1 MVSCIIA
8 TYTISLISSP
18 IYKHFMH
25 LSFSKKK
32 KKTFHAF
39 MKNISATYNEM
50 NI

>member
-32 KKTFHAF
+32 KKFHAF
-39 MKNISATYNEM
+39 MKNISATYSEM